1 MSNSANEKRR
11 SLNKKILISV
21 GAVFALLVVIGL
33 VAGEGAEDTTGA
45 VGESEQSPE
54 PTTAP
59 EPADDIASAEAEPA
73 APKPPKGVRVH
84 TAPGTEGEIV
94 FAEFDIADSLT
105 KGMIRRGAQDKT
117 VEILKFARDAYPD
130 AARVFVQG
138 RFPMTDQYGNTSD
151 SIILNAGYDQST
163 LQRINFDGVDRG
175 RIWDL
180 RDAGMVHSE
189 LQG

>member
-1 MSNSANEKRR
+1 MSNSADEKRR

-33 VAGEGAEDTTGA
+33 VAGEGAEDTT
-45 VGESEQSPE
+45 
-54 PTTAP
+54 
-59 EPADDIASAEAEPA
+59 DDIAAAEAEPA